1 MINKHESDLSAGE
14 KIVIDDFLF
23 MVRMPN
29 MPVAAGQVQTAARR
43 QGSETSEE
51 GTSAVEHSE
60 REVLLPGQ
68 VDRNG
73 LSMIRRVFKGLKWVA
88 GVVPVDV
95 PSDLFGGPFKDC
107 VMG

>member
-1 MINKHESDLSAGE
+1 MINKHKSDLSARE

-23 MVRMPN
+23 EMRMPN
-29 MPVAAGQVQTAARR
+29 LPVAARQVESSARR

-51 GTSAVEHSE
+51 WAPAVEHSE
-60 REVLLPGQ
+60 GDVFLLGQ

-73 LSMIRRVFKGLKWVA
+73 LSMIRRVFKGFEWIA

-95 PSDLFGGPFKDC
+95 PADLFSGPFKDC